1 MKHTTYF
8 ITGIDT
14 NVGKTIVTGIL
25 AKELLNTG
33 KKVITQKM
41 IQTGNI
47 GYSEDI
53 EKHREIMEIP
63 MTEADK
69 CLLTAPCIRS
79 YPCSPHLAA
88 AIDKQPI
95 DLQSIRQATQT
106 LASQYDIVL
115 LEGAGGIM
123 VPITHDLLTIDY
135 IAQENYPILL
145 VTSGILGS
153 LNHTLLTLHAIKE
166 RNLELHTLLYNR
178 YPSSDTIIEEDSICF
193 LKQWLSKHFPEA
205 HFRIIEQIDK

>member
-25 AKELLNTG
+25 AKELLDAG
-33 KKVITQKM
+33 EKVITQKM

-53 EKHREIMEIP
+53 EKHREIMQIP
-63 MTEADK
+63 LTEADK
-69 CLLTAPCIRS
+69 SMLTAPCIRS

-88 AIDKQPI
+88 AIDNQPI
-95 DLQSIRQATQT
+95 DVDAIRQATKT
-106 LASQYDIVL
+106 LESQYDIVL

-123 VPITHDLLTIDY
+123 VPITHDMLTIDY
-135 IAQENYPILL
+135 VAQENYPILL

-166 RNLELHTLLYNR
+166 RNLELHTLFYNR
-178 YPSSDTIIEEDSICF
+178 YPSADATIEEDSIVF
-193 LKQWLSKHFPEA
+193 LQRWLAKHFPKA
-205 HFRIIEQIDK
+205 QFRIIERMD